1 MWTCDRKHVCSQLG
15 RRQQEGERPLSN
27 GDCRPVR
34 PEDDKRSGSDD
45 LQVTKRRVLFPPEAS
60 ALRRRGDERAFFN
73 CGSA

>member
-1 MWTCDRKHVCSQLG
+1 MGIVG
-15 RRQQEGERPLSN
+15 LS
-27 GDCRPVR
+27 G